1 MRSTLKEIYEGD
13 SHRAR
18 RARWFLLGFDIVV
31 ILFFIITTF
40 MPYERWIIT
49 IDYGIGTILLA
60 DYLARGW
67 ASDDRIAYL
76 RRPFTILDL
85 AVILS
90 LFAPALVESFAFLR
104 VMRTL
109 RLLRSYHVLAELRE
123 SSRFF
128 VRNEEIIFSAV
139 NLLVFVFVVSALVY
153 VLQVRSNPDIENY
166 VDALY
171 FTVTT
176 LTTTGFGDITLD
188 GSVGR
193 ILAVLIMFV
202 GVSLFL
208 RLIQTIFRP
217 VKVRYDCPDCGLK
230 RHDPDAVHCKHC
242 GRLLP
247 IPNEGS

>member
-1 MRSTLKEIYEGD
+1 MRVALKDLYEGD
-13 SHRAR
+13 SPAAQN
-18 RARWFLLGFDIVV
+18 ARWILLAFDIAV
-31 ILFFIITTF
+31 IVFFIVTTF
-40 MPYERWIIT
+40 LPYDRWIIVT
-49 IDYGIGTILLA
+49 DYVLGAILLS
-60 DYLARGW
+60 DFLARWW
-67 ASDDRIAYL
+67 ASDDRVAYFT
-76 RRPFTILDL
+76 RPVAVLDL

-90 LFAPALVESFAFLR
+90 LFAPAMIESFAFLR
-104 VMRTL
+104 VVRTL
-109 RLLRSYHVLAELRE
+109 RLLRSYRLLMELRK
-123 SSRFF
+123 SFRFF
-128 VRNEEIIFSAV
+128 ARNEEIIFSAI

-166 VDALY
+166 IDALY

-176 LTTTGFGDITLD
+176 LTTTGFGDITLH

-193 ILAVLIMFV
+193 MLAVLIMFI

-217 VKVRYDCPDCGLK
+217 AKVRYDCPDCGLK

-247 IPNEGS
+247 IPSEG